1 MGIAVRDYRHIEGYL
16 DRLALDIYPQPPDDK
31 QLALA
36 QAVVNHWVAKLPGL
50 DSILDVG
57 CGQGH
62 ALPMLSEYAGRVE
75 GVTLGSD
82 FGMCDPESGLRVREE
97 DMSFLPYGRGEFT
110 LIFARHVLEHSPMPL
125 ITLMEWRRVASRW
138 LILIV
143 PSLDSFD
150 VRGRNHYHMLLPG
163 QWEVLLEHA
172 GWDVIWYEDDGFEH
186 RFFCEK
192 VKDGPE
198 S

>member
-1 MGIAVRDYRHIEGYL
+1 MRMRDYRPIEGFL
-16 DRLALDIYPQPPDDK
+16 DKLAMDVYPQPPDDK
-31 QLALA
+31 QLALTRE
-36 QAVVNHWVAKLPGL
+36 VIGDWVAKLPGL
-50 DSILDVG
+50 ESVLDVG

-62 ALPMLSEYAGRVE
+62 AMPMLSEYAKRVE
-75 GVTLGSD
+75 GVTLGED
-82 FGMCDPESGLRVREE
+82 FEICKAHGLNVHLA
-97 DMSFLPYGRGEFT
+97 DMSFLPFHVDEFM
-110 LIFARHVLEHSPMPL
+110 LVFARHILEHSPMPL
-125 ITLMEWRRVASRW
+125 ITLMEWRRVSARW

-150 VRGRNHYHMLLPG
+150 VRGQNHYHMLLPG

-172 GWDVIWYEDDGFEH
+172 GWDVVWYEDDGFEH

-192 VKDGPE
+192 VKDGSE